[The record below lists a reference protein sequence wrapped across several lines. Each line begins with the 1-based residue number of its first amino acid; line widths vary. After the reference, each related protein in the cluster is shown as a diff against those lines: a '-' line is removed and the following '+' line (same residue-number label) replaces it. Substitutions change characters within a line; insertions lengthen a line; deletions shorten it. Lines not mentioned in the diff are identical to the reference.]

1 MDEMNKQDKPA
12 GENGQGNEENIVIW
26 QKPKTGKKVKYY
38 KADMDET
45 SGDSVQETE
54 KQTKDQEEPH
64 VNETDFRKME
74 GDTPGEGDAL
84 QENEQSKPE
93 EDAEQNGD
101 SFSDKVGDRHSPEK
115 KKRKRSG
122 ISGKVGETGRRKNR
136 PDMAS
141 ENPLGKDNVSKK
153 ARTDFWKEHIIEG
166 SARKRQSFMEH
177 FRTFRRY
184 LKWIAIIAA
193 AITVIGTTVFY
204 IDRNHRFRNMEVVW
218 QTSASENVYSSYLS
232 FNDMILHYSQDG
244 VSCMDQN
251 GNVVWNQA
259 FNMDVP
265 SISVRGQYA
274 VIYDIKGNS
283 LYICNKE
290 GCTGSVET
298 TKIILKADISENG
311 VVAVMLDDQTSN
323 YINYFKKDGSQL
335 ELEIKTLITGD
346 GYPLDIAV
354 SPDGNELMTSYI
366 YAQEGTM
373 MNQVVFRN
381 FEVGKNNA
389 DRVVGGFRDYKETLV
404 PEVMF
409 FDNQNSAAVAEN
421 AVDFYST
428 RNASQPELVKRCELN
443 SRIRSVLHNDKYI
456 GVVLESNTAGDAA
469 AESSSGETLAAADEG
484 TAEAETMQEYRPAYR
499 MLVFDKTGKQ
509 IIDRDIDF
517 EYSCIDFSGD
527 GIVAF
532 NSTQV
537 AVYNMTG
544 VCKYEEKLNDIEVR
558 SVLRF
563 DEKTLVIQDAA
574 ALRKVKLK

>member
-26 QKPKTGKKVKYY
+26 QKPKTGKKVIYY
-38 KADMDET
+38 KADTDEA

-54 KQTKDQEEPH
+54 KQTQNQDESH
-64 VNETDFRKME
+64 VNETEFPKKE
-74 GDTPGEGDAL
+74 GDPSFEGDAL
-84 QENEQSKPE
+84 QENKQPE
-93 EDAEQNGD
+93 PEGEAKQNGD
-101 SFSDKVGDRHSPEK
+101 AFSDKVEDGHSPGK
-115 KKRKRSG
+115 KKRKKSG
-122 ISGKVGETGRRKNR
+122 IIDKVEETGRKKNR
-136 PDMAS
+136 SDRAF

-166 SARKRQSFMEH
+166 TARKKQSFMEH
-177 FRTFRRY
+177 FQTFRRY
-184 LKWIAIIAA
+184 LKWIAMIAA
-193 AITVIGTTVFY
+193 VITVIGTTVFY

-218 QTSASENVYSSYLS
+218 QTSASENVYSSYIS
-232 FNDMILHYSQDG
+232 FHDVILHYSQDG
-244 VSCMDQN
+244 ISCMDQN

-265 SISVRGQYA
+265 AISVRGQYA
-274 VIYDIKGNS
+274 VIYDIKGHS
-283 LYICNKE
+283 LFICNKE

-298 TKIILKADISENG
+298 TKSILKADISENG
-311 VVAVMLDDQTSN
+311 VVAVILDDQTSN

-443 SRIRSVLHNDKYI
+443 SKIRSVFHNDQYI
-456 GVVLESNTAGDAA
+456 GVVLEKNAA
-469 AESSSGETLAAADEG
+469 DNSEAESSEGETRAAADEG
-484 TAEAETMQEYRPAYR
+484 TAEAETMQEYKTSYR
-499 MLVFDKTGKQ
+499 MLVFNKTGKQ

-532 NSTQV
+532 NSTQI
-537 AVYNMTG
+537 AVYNLTG

-574 ALRKVKLK
+574 ALRKVRLK

>member
-12 GENGQGNEENIVIW
+12 GESGQGNEENIVIW
-26 QKPKTGKKVKYY
+26 QKPKTGKKVIYY

-54 KQTKDQEEPH
+54 KQTKDQEEPSAKE
-64 VNETDFRKME
+64 VKYREM
-74 GDTPGEGDAL
+74 EGDAL
-84 QENEQSKPE
+84 TEDDALPENKQSEPEGKSEQSGN
-93 EDAEQNGD
+93 A
-101 SFSDKVGDRHSPEK
+101 FSDETGDGNSTGK
-115 KKRKRSG
+115 KKRKKSG
-122 ISGKVGETGRRKNR
+122 ISGKAADVGRKKNR
-136 PDMAS
+136 PNMAS
-141 ENPLGKDNVSKK
+141 DNPLGKDNVSKK
-153 ARTDFWKEHIIEG
+153 ARKDFWREHIIEG
-166 SARKRQSFMEH
+166 TARKRQSFMEH
-177 FRTFRRY
+177 FLIFRRY
-184 LKWIAIIAA
+184 LKWIALIAA
-193 AITVIGTTVFY
+193 VITVIGTTVFY

-218 QTSASENVYSSYLS
+218 QTSASENIYSSYLS
-232 FNDMILHYSQDG
+232 FHDVILHYSQDG

-251 GNVVWNQA
+251 GNVIWNQA

-265 SISVRGQYA
+265 AISVRGQYA

-298 TKIILKADISENG
+298 TKNILKADISENG

-354 SPDGNELMTSYI
+354 SPDGNELITSYI

-428 RNASQPELVKRCELN
+428 RNASQPELAKRCELN
-443 SRIRSVLHNDKYI
+443 SGIRSVFHNDLYI
-456 GVVLESNTAGDAA
+456 GVVLEKDAA
-469 AESSSGETLAAADEG
+469 DNSKEESSEGETRAAADEG
-484 TAEAETMQEYRPAYR
+484 TAEADTIQEYRPSYR
-499 MLVFDKTGKQ
+499 MLVFDKKGKQ

-517 EYSCIDFSGD
+517 EYSSIDFSGD